1 MNGFTEIDEDT
12 DEVNK
17 MNEDDR
23 DGQRN
28 EWLTERE
35 K

>member
-1 MNGFTEIDEDT
+1 MASEIDEDT
-12 DEVNK
+12 DEMNK
-17 MNEDDR
+17 MDEDDR

>member
-1 MNGFTEIDEDT
+1 MASEIDEDT
-12 DEVNK
+12 DEMNK
-17 MNEDDR
+17 MDEDDR
-23 DGQRN
+23 DGQRT